1 MKYYSLLL
9 CATLLFFSS
18 CSKDSDNTTTQ
29 EPQLIVK
36 FKFDKNQQRLDNF
49 GNPASIPANHAAQ
62 SPDFNTMSAHYIEL
76 APNALTALGS
86 GEIVYKGAETTA
98 GGANAVDFSKAKI
111 VSENEVFLSIPIK
124 NVTPGSYEWVRVS
137 LTYQNYNIDFLFNG
151 TDYTGTLASFVGFNN
166 YITSYP
172 VNTQTVTVNAN
183 RLQGYWAFETLGT
196 ISEGQAPQGA
206 TTVPNPI
213 ANTSPVPAGSC
224 VVTGQFSTPF
234 TVTGNETTNKE
245 VTLSLTV
252 NKSFEW
258 QEVNADG
265 KFEPSAGENVV
276 DMGFRGLVP
285 SFN

>member
-18 CSKDSDNTTTQ
+18 CSKDNDNTTTQ
-29 EPQLIVK
+29 EPQLVVK

-49 GNPASIPANHAAQ
+49 GNPASIPANHATQ
-62 SPDFNTMSAHYIEL
+62 SPDFNTMSAHYIEF

-124 NVTPGSYEWVRVS
+124 NLTPGSYEWVRVS

-224 VVTGQFSTPF
+224 VVTGQFSTPL

-285 SFN
+285 SYN